1 LKERERGREG
11 ERERG
16 REAGGEGE
24 REDDEIIP
32 RFLVRLQGR
41 GVLQKATILWTLVRR
56 KQHGH
61 QTAHQH
67 HQRITITQRC
77 GNHPPDRTRFSAN
90 LKSHRGKS
98 VVILSTTHIAT
109 DSETFPHLDL
119 PPSGE
124 FVGGSSSAVLEDS
137 MYEAQREAKRKINDS
152 IDRLLLLI
160 KKLHLTSPCFVAI
173 ARGAPTWKKPVVR
186 QRAYL
191 HCLEWVKKKAGTS
204 SGTEQLDQVMP
215 TLERLVVD
223 GLTDV
228 WSATRKATAEKLH
241 SFASL
246 MTLEQLGRIFVCI
259 FDRYSQAESESG
271 EAVAGGGSREQWRE
285 KEGCILGINA
295 MIRQFVRAPTTAGE
309 SNVADRCVRVGS
321 AGTERLPSFVIQ
333 RLPSLLFGALAHP
346 QLSVREI
353 SAKAFSSY
361 LQRSDMAESVACLDL
376 VKDKLAGQGHGP
388 SDADASQP
396 SRQSSHGGS
405 SIEADASAPDAGA
418 AHAMRNSSWQQFTNW
433 KSIGKGVMDHKIIL
447 LEAYEAQGLLS
458 LCEFLFKTLP
468 SSHILGQWPVLFPTI
483 NSYLAHSAS
492 TVRQAC
498 SSLFSIVIAK
508 SDQQSPI
515 LQRLVLQSMST
526 SKADVAP
533 SRESDPSEKKK
544 LFEELDGTQQG
555 ADTAGGHRPSAHRA
569 SSDGS
574 NVRPGV
580 TPECEEVSEKVLW
593 SSWEWHEGRLLAF
606 ELLLGHL
613 VKDHTGRL
621 FHGDVQGVMSPK
633 SQANSPGVAKSPAPH
648 ENLGASPS
656 TPLHFQES
664 SPMPNMSS
672 LSSPSPNRRQTID
685 VSIPSLLDRLRE
697 SSDSMSSKIQ
707 TTKGDFEG
715 TFEFEPLGLVL
726 SRIFTEVLNGV
737 LDVRWEV
744 RRMALQVLPHLTM
757 AAMWHDAALVETF
770 WRKWLQEAGV
780 AAYVAALSIK
790 EAVVKS
796 IEYSKVGSCSSP
808 SGMST
813 NDRVASM
820 VQHIHRFLPEGLPAL
835 GSLIS
840 QQNSFRICALGVEI
854 VIIIHCKLPSVA
866 ASVQKQQVA
875 AIVQW
880 LEALYTSAHDAGRV

>member
-1 LKERERGREG
+1 M
-11 ERERG
+11 
-16 REAGGEGE
+16 
-24 REDDEIIP
+24 
-32 RFLVRLQGR
+32 
-41 GVLQKATILWTLVRR
+41 VLWNQI
-56 KQHGH
+56 GH
-61 QTAHQH
+61 HTAHQH
-67 HQRITITQRC
+67 HQHITIMFRC
-77 GNHPPDRTRFSAN
+77 GNYPSAHARFSAD
-90 LKSHRGKS
+90 LTSRGGKHHPLHR
-98 VVILSTTHIAT
+98 VAT
-109 DSETFPHLDL
+109 DSENVSSLGFA
-119 PPSGE
+119 SGE

-160 KKLHLTSPCFVAI
+160 KKLNLTSPCFVAI

-204 SGTEQLDQVMP
+204 SGTEQLDKVMP

-223 GLTDV
+223 GITDV

-295 MIRQFVRAPTTAGE
+295 MIRQFVKAPTTAGE
-309 SNVADRCVRVGS
+309 SNAADKCVRVGS
-321 AGTERLPSFVIQ
+321 AATERLPSFVIQ
-333 RLPSLLFGALAHP
+333 RLPALLFGALAHP

-353 SAKAFSSY
+353 AAKAFSSY
-361 LQRSDMAESVACLDL
+361 LQRSDIAESVACLDL
-376 VKDKLAGQGHGP
+376 VKDKLAGQGHSP
-388 SDADASQP
+388 SDSDASHP
-396 SRQSSHGGS
+396 SNQSSHGSS
-405 SIEADASAPDAGA
+405 SIETDASAVDAGA
-418 AHAMRNSSWQQFTNW
+418 SASNAMRNSSWKQFTNW
-433 KSIGKGVMDHKIIL
+433 KSIGKGVLDHKIIL

-533 SRESDPSEKKK
+533 SREHDPSEKKK
-544 LFEELDGTQQG
+544 LFEELDGMQQG
-555 ADTAGGHRPSAHRA
+555 AGAAGGHRPSAHRA

-621 FHGDVQGVMSPK
+621 FHGDMQGVMSPK
-633 SQANSPGVAKSPAPH
+633 SQTNSPGVAKSPALH
-648 ENLGASPS
+648 ENPGASPR

-697 SSDSMSSKIQ
+697 ASDSMSSKIQ

-715 TFEFEPLGLVL
+715 TFEFEPLGVVL

-796 IEYSKVGSCSSP
+796 IEYSKDGSSSSP

-880 LEALYTSAHDAGRV
+880 LEALYTSAHDAGRAPAQSSALSSSF